1 MLVALFTLIL
11 LGGGGNDSKV
21 FDKVHRNLIEQ
32 VVVDDERSAVVLA
45 EMKAAQKEL
54 DQTSKQLR
62 EVVKRWGQLDADKGA
77 DREALEPLLG
87 EAREIQLDAAQA
99 FVDSVFE
106 MRSQLTEEEW
116 GEVQRELDAARR
128 MAAND

>member
-77 DREALEPLLG
+77 GREALEPLLG

-116 GEVQRELDAARR
+116 SEVQRELDAARR

>member
-1 MLVALFTLIL
+1 MLVALLTLIL
-11 LGGGGNDSKV
+11 LGGGGNDPKV

-32 VVVDDERSAVVLA
+32 VVDDDERSAVVLA

-54 DQTSKQLR
+54 DQTSKQLQD
-62 EVVKRWGQLDADKGA
+62 VVKRWGQLDADKSAG
-77 DREALEPLLG
+77 RETLEPLLG

-116 GEVQRELDAARR
+116 GEVQRELDATRR

>member
-32 VVVDDERSAVVLA
+32 VVDDDERSAVVLA

-54 DQTSKQLR
+54 DQTSKQLQD
-62 EVVKRWGQLDADKGA
+62 VVKRWGQLDADKSAG
-77 DREALEPLLG
+77 RETLEPLLG
-87 EAREIQLDAAQA
+87 EARQIQLDAAQA

-116 GEVQRELDAARR
+116 GEVQRKLDAARR
-128 MAAND
+128 MEADD